1 MALTFKKEI
10 VPKLKGVELIELV
23 PFPAKEEVKTIEYF
37 TFSVFAEIDTF
48 LFEVGMN

>member
-10 VPKLKGVELIELV
+10 VPKLKGVELMEMI
-23 PFPAKEEVKTIEYF
+23 PFPAMEEVKTIEYF